1 MSLPDDRLEAEL
13 SALGPMLTWPEPGDL
28 APAVSERLRAGR
40 RAWGSRRWALVA
52 AAALVLLLAA
62 GSLTA
67 LPGLRR
73 AVADWLGLPGVRV
86 ERVESGRDLPSPAAT
101 PELGSRVSLAEAAA
115 AVPYNF
121 VRPKSVRNLEV
132 YLDGEAVTLVSRA
145 PSGDIELLITQFEGT
160 LDRELVAKVLPPGSR
175 LRGVVIGGRQGYW
188 IAGDPHTVLYLD
200 PFGEIRENTV
210 RLAGNTLLWQRGG
223 LTLRLEVGADLRRA
237 LLIARSLK

>member
-1 MSLPDDRLEAEL
+1 MSVSDERLEAEL
-13 SALGPMLTWPEPGDL
+13 RDLGPVLSWPEPKDV
-28 APAVSERLRAGR
+28 APEVSQRLRAGR
-40 RAWGSRRWALVA
+40 PGWSSGKWTLV

-62 GSLTA
+62 GSLSA
-67 LPGLRR
+67 LPNVRR

-86 ERVESGRDLPSPAAT
+86 ERVESGQDLPSPAVT

-115 AVPYNF
+115 AVPF
-121 VRPKSVRNLEV
+121 DLVGPPRIRGLEI
-132 YLDGEAVTLVSRA
+132 YLDGDAVTFVRRA

-160 LDRELVAKVLPPGSR
+160 LDRELVEKVLPPGSR
-175 LRGVVIGGRQGYW
+175 LRSVVIGGRQGYW
-188 IAGDPHTVLYLD
+188 IAGDPHTVLYVD

-210 RLAGNTLLWQRGG
+210 RLAGNTLLWQRGR

>member
-1 MSLPDDRLEAEL
+1 MSVSDERLEAEL
-13 SALGPMLTWPEPGDL
+13 RDLGPVLSWPEPKDV
-28 APAVSERLRAGR
+28 APEVSQRLRAGR
-40 RAWGSRRWALVA
+40 PGWSSGKWTLV

-62 GSLTA
+62 GSLSG
-67 LPGLRR
+67 LPNVRR

-86 ERVESGRDLPSPAAT
+86 ERVESGQDLPSPAVT

-115 AVPYNF
+115 AVPF
-121 VRPKSVRNLEV
+121 DLVEPPRIRGLEI
-132 YLDGEAVTLVSRA
+132 YLDGDAVTFVRRA

-160 LDRELVAKVLPPGSR
+160 LDRELVEKVLPPGSR
-175 LRGVVIGGRQGYW
+175 LRSVVIGGRQGYW
-188 IAGDPHTVLYLD
+188 IAGDPHTVLYVD

-210 RLAGNTLLWQRGG
+210 RLAGNTLLWQRGR

>member
-1 MSLPDDRLEAEL
+1 VSVSDERLEAEL
-13 SALGPMLTWPEPGDL
+13 RELGAVASWPESGDL

-40 RAWGSRRWALVA
+40 RGWGSRRWTLV

-101 PELGSRVSLAEAAA
+101 PELGARVSLAEAAA
-115 AVPYNF
+115 AVPYDL

-132 YLDGEAVTLVSRA
+132 YLDGEVVTLVSRA

-160 LDRELVAKVLPPGSR
+160 LDKELVEKVLPRGSR

-188 IAGDPHTVLYLD
+188 INGDPHTVLYLD

-210 RLAGNTLLWQRGG
+210 RFAGNTLLWQRGG

>member
-1 MSLPDDRLEAEL
+1 VSVSDERLEAEL
-13 SALGPMLTWPEPGDL
+13 RDLGPVLSWPEPKDV
-28 APAVSERLRAGR
+28 APEVSQRLRAGR
-40 RAWGSRRWALVA
+40 PGWSSGKWTLV

-62 GSLTA
+62 GSLSG
-67 LPGLRR
+67 LPNVRR

-86 ERVESGRDLPSPAAT
+86 ERVESGQDLPSPAVT

-115 AVPYNF
+115 AVPF
-121 VRPKSVRNLEV
+121 DLVEPPRIRGLEI
-132 YLDGEAVTLVSRA
+132 YLDGDAVTFVRRA

-160 LDRELVAKVLPPGSR
+160 LDRELVEKVLPPGSR
-175 LRGVVIGGRQGYW
+175 LRSVVIGGRQGYW
-188 IAGDPHTVLYLD
+188 IAGDPHTVLYVD

-210 RLAGNTLLWQRGG
+210 RLAGNTLLWQRGR